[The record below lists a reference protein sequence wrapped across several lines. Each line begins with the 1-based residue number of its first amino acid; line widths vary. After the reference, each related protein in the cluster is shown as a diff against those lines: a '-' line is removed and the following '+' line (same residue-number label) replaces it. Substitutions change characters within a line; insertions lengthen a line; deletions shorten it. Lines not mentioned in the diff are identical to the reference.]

1 MDAAALE
8 ALAERLK
15 ASPALAAK
23 ADIGIVA
30 ARLGLAQGAIPV
42 GDDCAAIPDG
52 DGHLLFAAEG
62 FISAFVD
69 ADPWFAGWCGVMV
82 NLSDVA
88 AMGGR
93 PLAVVDVVWAEG
105 EEGAKAVLDGLRA
118 AAGAYG
124 VPIVGGHTNLHN
136 RETHLAVA
144 VLGRA
149 GARLLTSFDAQP
161 GDALVMVVDKRGA
174 YREPFDNF
182 QAALEAPPERLR
194 ADLAL
199 LPELAEK
206 GLARAAK
213 DISQG
218 GVPGTAVMLAESSG
232 VSIAL
237 DLDAIEP
244 PPGVALERW
253 LKTFPSFGFL
263 LSVAPRKCR
272 ARAFAVSRA
281 RAARGF
287 DRRRQTGKPGHA
299 AIGGP
304 ERPSSRLWRGAAD
317 GVRREERKPHEP
329 PASRR
334 HADALH
340 PSSRRRRPCDEPQR
354 GPRRPRRPDCAAR
367 AGRHGVR
374 LLSQA
379 PLCGHCLSRSSP
391 RRATPLTWSSSAS
404 TITSA
409 GFGAPRTAA
418 SISITPMTGS
428 APTRLR
434 R

>member
-1 MDAAALE
+1 VDAAALD
-8 ALAERLK
+8 ALAERLR

-23 ADIGIVA
+23 ADIGAVA
-30 ARLGLAQGAIPV
+30 ARLGLAHGAIPV

-62 FISAFVD
+62 FISAFVA
-69 ADPWFAGWCGVMV
+69 ADPWFAGWCGIMV

-93 PLAVVDVVWAEG
+93 PLAVVDVIWAEG
-105 EEGAKAVLDGLRA
+105 ADGAQAILDGMRA
-118 AAGAYG
+118 AAAAYG

-136 RETHLAVA
+136 REKHLAVA

-149 GARLLTSFDAQP
+149 GAQLMTSFDAEP
-161 GDALVMVVDKRGA
+161 GDLLIIVVDRRGA

-218 GVPGTAVMLAESSG
+218 GIPGTTAMLAESSG

-244 PPGVALERW
+244 PPGVMLERW
-253 LKTFPSFGFL
+253 LRTFPSYGFL
-263 LSVAPRKCR
+263 LSVATRHVEPVLSMFR
-272 ARAFAVSRA
+272 ARELYAAAIAAVRPGSQVTLHSEGHSALLRDFSTERLMGFGAGA
-281 RAARGF
+281 RAA
-287 DRRRQTGKPGHA
+287 
-299 AIGGP
+299 
-304 ERPSSRLWRGAAD
+304 
-317 GVRREERKPHEP
+317 
-329 PASRR
+329 
-334 HADALH
+334 
-340 PSSRRRRPCDEPQR
+340 
-354 GPRRPRRPDCAAR
+354 
-367 AGRHGVR
+367 
-374 LLSQA
+374 
-379 PLCGHCLSRSSP
+379 
-391 RRATPLTWSSSAS
+391 
-404 TITSA
+404 
-409 GFGAPRTAA
+409 
-418 SISITPMTGS
+418 
-428 APTRLR
+428 
-434 R
+434 

>member
-1 MDAAALE
+1 MDAAALN
-8 ALAERLK
+8 ALTERLQ

-30 ARLGLAQGAIPV
+30 ARLGLSQGAIPV

-62 FISAFVD
+62 FIRAFVE

-93 PLAVVDVVWAEG
+93 PIAVVDVVWAER

-136 RETHLAVA
+136 RDTHLAVA

-149 GARLLTSFDAQP
+149 GARLLTSFDAAP
-161 GDALVMVVDKRGA
+161 GDVLVMVVDKRGA

-182 QAALEAPPERLR
+182 QAALDAPPERLR

-199 LPELAEK
+199 LPQVAER

-232 VSIAL
+232 VSITL

-244 PPGVALERW
+244 PAGVGLERW

-263 LSVAPRKCR
+263 LSVAPGNVEPVLSMFR
-272 ARAFAVSRA
+272 ARELQAASIGGVKPGSQVTLHSEGRSALLRDFGAERLMGFGAGA
-281 RAARGF
+281 RAA
-287 DRRRQTGKPGHA
+287 
-299 AIGGP
+299 
-304 ERPSSRLWRGAAD
+304 
-317 GVRREERKPHEP
+317 
-329 PASRR
+329 
-334 HADALH
+334 
-340 PSSRRRRPCDEPQR
+340 
-354 GPRRPRRPDCAAR
+354 
-367 AGRHGVR
+367 
-374 LLSQA
+374 
-379 PLCGHCLSRSSP
+379 
-391 RRATPLTWSSSAS
+391 
-404 TITSA
+404 
-409 GFGAPRTAA
+409 
-418 SISITPMTGS
+418 
-428 APTRLR
+428 
-434 R
+434 